1 MTITKTSTTPHA
13 EAIWKV
19 ADELRRRPEVMNVG
33 SLLLACRAKGIPITV
48 DDLVVVLSRFER
60 HTDHFVPRSVAEFIA
75 KLIKP
80 YSPTSILDPW
90 AGMGFLPIPLNELLK
105 PKRYEAYSKNH
116 GHVEVWK
123 QLEGTAGIKLHEA
136 DALVALAKS
145 SDDFDAAISCP
156 PWGLRAIQSVTV
168 HIDGKDEEI
177 KDDYGHLLILEA
189 CRHLTERGVA
199 VFIVFGGFFFAS
211 GRPGKVRHAL
221 ERMGI
226 RVTAAIE
233 LPAGTFSP
241 LTAITTHIVMLERSQ
256 SDTLF
261 TGSFSTDEKHQEALL
276 RNLKDRKEGKSASL
290 GRIVPIES
298 FRGFTPIDLAER
310 VVEQARR
317 MGLVPYPFSEVVGE
331 LNCPP
336 SSKDFDGFEEAPNA
350 VYLPQMASTAATTSQ
365 DALPEKLK
373 SYYQLV
379 LKPEVADA
387 EFVAGLLNTSFGQ
400 LWRDSIRTGE
410 TIPQI
415 GQGMLEAS
423 TMFLPPRKSRGLQ
436 GRVIETQHAISR
448 LRSELNELEQQLW
461 RKPGTVEKIESSLK
475 AVNREERLEEWIDTL
490 PFPLASILWVC
501 MTQGGSE
508 NDQKTRMVQ
517 FFEALAEFLAIL
529 HLSAFSAH
537 PTLWPDIKQKLGV
550 TLKEGNF
557 SFRFATFGLWTRV
570 CESLFA
576 ELRRLQNSEEELCFE
591 VYKTRSRDVL
601 EMISSKQLVSIFQ
614 TTNKIRNRKTG
625 HTGAIG
631 GAGDRE
637 VNEQLRQLIAKVRE
651 VFGTTWES
659 YELILPG
666 ESRFRS
672 GVFQYSTRRIM
683 GTRTPFAIDTVEVA
697 EAMEDGY
704 LHFKSPDEKRGLRLL
719 PLVKIMPS
727 PKTEEN
733 ACYFFSSEDKEGHR
747 FLSYHYHAE
756 SEVTHSFD
764 DVANALSSLSF
775 ENGN

>member
-1 MTITKTSTTPHA
+1 MNQQG
-13 EAIWKV
+13 EAIWRI
-19 ADELRRRPEVMNVG
+19 ADTLRGREFTSLG
-33 SLLLACRAKGIPITV
+33 SFVSECKAQGMAMTVNDLEFLVSRAPMS
-48 DDLVVVLSRFER
+48 SRFR
-60 HTDHFVPRSVAEFIA
+60 IGPDHFVPRNVADFLA
-75 KLIKP
+75 KLLTP
-80 YSPTSILDPW
+80 YSPRSILDPW
-90 AGMGFLPIPLNELLK
+90 AGMGFLPITLNELLK
-105 PKRYEAYSKNH
+105 PKQYEVFSATQSH
-116 GHVEVWK
+116 LEVWR
-123 QLEGTAGIKLHEA
+123 QIEGTAGITLNET
-136 DALVALAKS
+136 DGLTALEKS
-145 SDDFDAAISCP
+145 SDVFDAAVSCP
-156 PWGLRAIQSVTV
+156 PWGLHAKQSVRV
-168 HIDGKDEEI
+168 RIDGKDEEI

-189 CRHLTERGVA
+189 CGHLAEGGVGI
-199 VFIVFGGFFFAS
+199 FIVYGGFFLAS
-211 GRPGKVRHAL
+211 GRSGKVRHAL
-221 ERMGI
+221 ERIGI

-241 LTAITTHIVMLERSQ
+241 LTAITTHIVILERSAA
-256 SDTLF
+256 DTLF
-261 TGSFSTDEKHQEALL
+261 TGSFSADEKHQEALL
-276 RNLKDRKEGKSASL
+276 RNLKDRKEGKSTSL
-290 GRIVPIES
+290 GRIVSVET

-310 VVEQARR
+310 VVEQAQR
-317 MGLVPYPFSEVVGE
+317 MGLVAYPFSEVCAE
-331 LNCPP
+331 LNSPP
-336 SSKDFDGFEEAPNA
+336 SSKDFDGFEEVPNA
-350 VYLPQMASTAATTSQ
+350 VYLPQMASTAATTRQ

-379 LKPEVADA
+379 LKPEIADA

-400 LWRDSIRTGE
+400 LWRDAIRTGE
-410 TIPQI
+410 TIPRI

-423 TMFLPPRKSRGLQ
+423 TIFLPPPKSRELQ
-436 GRVIETQHAISR
+436 GRVVDTQHSISQ

-475 AVNREERLEEWIDTL
+475 AVNREERLEGWIDTL

-508 NDQKTRMVQ
+508 NDQKTRTIQ

-537 PTLWPDIKQKLGV
+537 PTLWPDIKQRLGV
-550 TLKEGNF
+550 TLKEGRL
-557 SFRFATFGLWTRV
+557 SFRFATFGLWARV

-576 ELRRLQNSEEELCFE
+576 ELRRLQHSEEELCFE
-591 VYKTRSRDVL
+591 IYKTRSRDVL

-631 GAGDRE
+631 GVGDRE

-651 VFGTTWES
+651 IFGTTWES

-672 GVFQYSTRRIM
+672 GVFQYSARRIM
-683 GTRTPFAIDTVEVA
+683 GTRTPFAIDHVEVT

-733 ACYFFSSEDKEGHR
+733 ACYFFCSEDKEGHR

>member
-1 MTITKTSTTPHA
+1 MTQHA
-13 EAIWKV
+13 EAISKV
-19 ADELRRRPEVMNVG
+19 ADKLRGRPEVMSVG
-33 SLLLACRAKGIPITV
+33 SLLSACRAEGMSITL
-48 DDLVVVLSRFER
+48 DDLAYILTRFER
-60 HTDHFVPRSVAEFIA
+60 HTDHFVPRGVAEFIA
-75 KLIKP
+75 NLLKP
-80 YSPTSILDPW
+80 YSPSSILDPW
-90 AGMGFLPIPLNELLK
+90 AGMGFLPVHLK
-105 PKRYEAYSKNH
+105 ESLAPKKYEAYSKNH
-116 GHVEVWK
+116 AHAEVWK
-123 QLEGTAGIKLHEA
+123 QLEGTATITLHET
-136 DALVALAKS
+136 DALVALSNSPDA
-145 SDDFDAAISCP
+145 FDAAVSCP
-156 PWGLRAIQSVTV
+156 PWGLRANQSVTV
-168 HIDGKDEEI
+168 SIEGKNEAI

-189 CRHLTERGVA
+189 CRHLAEGGVG
-199 VFIVFGGFFFAS
+199 VFVVFGGFFFGS
-211 GRPGKVRHAL
+211 GRPGKARHAL

-241 LTAITTHIVMLERSQ
+241 LTSITTHIVVLQRTDQ
-256 SDTLF
+256 DTLF
-261 TGSFSTDEKHQEALL
+261 TGSFFGDEKHQEALL
-276 RNLKDRKEGKSASL
+276 RNLKDRKEGRSASL
-290 GRIVPIES
+290 GRIVAIET

-317 MGLVPYPFSEVVGE
+317 MGLVAYPFADVVSEFHA
-331 LNCPP
+331 PS
-336 SSKDFDGFEEAPNA
+336 SSKDFEGFDGVPNA
-350 VYLPQMASTAATTSQ
+350 VYLPQMAATAATASQ
-365 DALPEKLK
+365 DDLPEKLK
-373 SYYQLV
+373 GYYQLAI
-379 LKPEVADA
+379 KPDVAEA

-410 TIPQI
+410 TIPRI

-423 TMFLPPRKSRGLQ
+423 TIYLPPPKSRELQ
-436 GRVIETQHAISR
+436 GRVIATQHTISR
-448 LRSELNELEQQLW
+448 LRSELSELEQQLW

-501 MTQGGSE
+501 LTQGGSE
-508 NDQKTRMVQ
+508 NDRKTRMVQ
-517 FFEALAEFLAIL
+517 FFEALAEFLAII

-537 PTLWPDIKQKLGV
+537 PTLWPEIKRKLGV

-557 SFRFATFGLWTRV
+557 AFRFATFGLWTRV

-576 ELRRLQNSEEELCFE
+576 ELRRLQSSEEEVCFE
-591 VYKTRSRDVL
+591 LFKTRSRDVL

-614 TTNKIRNRKTG
+614 TTNKIRNQKTG

-637 VNEQLRQLIAKVRE
+637 VNEQLLQLIAKVRE
-651 VFGTTWES
+651 IFGTTWES
-659 YELILPG
+659 YELLLPG

-672 GVFQYSTRRIM
+672 GAFQYSVSRIM
-683 GTRTPFAIDTVEVA
+683 GTRTPFANESVEVA
-697 EAMEDGY
+697 EVMEDGH

-733 ACYFFSSEDKEGHR
+733 ACYFFSSEGKEGHR
-747 FLSYHYHAE
+747 FLSYHYQAE

-764 DVANALSSLSF
+764 DVANTLSSLAF
-775 ENGN
+775 EK